1 MLPLGAFDQLEP
13 SAKSPGPF
21 SWLLALLPLVLDEYF
36 HCMGYE
42 SNVRVDGDMA
52 RTKDKA
58 RVPRKKHF
66 NNLKLT

>member
-42 SNVRVDGDMA
+42 SKVRVDGDMA
-52 RTKDKA
+52 RT
-58 RVPRKKHF
+58 
-66 NNLKLT
+66 